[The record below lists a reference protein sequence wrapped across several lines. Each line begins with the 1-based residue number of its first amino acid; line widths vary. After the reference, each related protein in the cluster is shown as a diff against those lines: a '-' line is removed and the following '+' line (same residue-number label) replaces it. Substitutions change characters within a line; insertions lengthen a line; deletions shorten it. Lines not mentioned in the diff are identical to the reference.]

1 MKIEDIDLLYK
12 KDLLE
17 FINFYISKLE
27 EIMRN
32 LKGFEYLNLDII
44 EELFDQFQDY
54 VSKELEII
62 PRVDDDNFNYED
74 YY

>member
-62 PRVDDDNFNYED
+62 PRVDDDNFNYKD